1 MAAPIRPLRRLLR
14 LLDAT
19 ATRLYGWRWNPFHQ
33 SGTLAIAML
42 LVLLITGLYLIVVY
56 RLGAPFASVARIA
69 ADPWLGAWVRT
80 LHRYATDLFV
90 AAVLIHAFRMLA
102 QRRSW
107 GPRALA
113 WVSGIV
119 LLMAGLVSAWTG
131 YVMVWDSFGERLA
144 LEGSRLFDALPIFSE
159 PLSRIFSGEAPVPSS
174 FFFVNLFVHIAVPL
188 ALGAGLWLHVSRVAR
203 PALLPPRVISW
214 GAVVTLL
221 VLSILLPAPL
231 GAPASGFSLAP
242 VTPVD
247 LLVAW
252 WLPLTEPLP
261 AGVVWAIGGAAL
273 FAGILIPRLTREPR
287 TGARAPSAVDP
298 RLCTGCNQCVQDCP
312 WEAIAMVE
320 RSDGR
325 PTLLAR
331 VNPDRCV
338 SCGICAGSCAP
349 MGVGPPGRTGRDQ
362 VARLRDEFLPT
373 LARNGSKPFVAVCCA
388 EAPESHRTALRQRG
402 IEILPVACIGNL
414 HSSVVELL
422 IRYGVPGVI
431 VAGCAPRDCL
441 GREGPKWL
449 DARLFHDREAE
460 LQARVDRNRILV
472 LTLAAGDLTGAVSRL
487 DAFRERVM
495 AMSAPVPE
503 SLALEPECEPVLVED
518 A

>member
-1 MAAPIRPLRRLLR
+1 
-14 LLDAT
+14 
-19 ATRLYGWRWNPFHQ
+19 
-33 SGTLAIAML
+33 
-42 LVLLITGLYLIVVY
+42 
-56 RLGAPFASVARIA
+56 
-69 ADPWLGAWVRT
+69 
-80 LHRYATDLFV
+80 
-90 AAVLIHAFRMLA
+90 
-102 QRRSW
+102 
-107 GPRALA
+107 
-113 WVSGIV
+113 
-119 LLMAGLVSAWTG
+119 
-131 YVMVWDSFGERLA
+131 
-144 LEGSRLFDALPIFSE
+144 
-159 PLSRIFSGEAPVPSS
+159 
-174 FFFVNLFVHIAVPL
+174 
-188 ALGAGLWLHVSRVAR
+188 
-203 PALLPPRVISW
+203 
-214 GAVVTLL
+214 
-221 VLSILLPAPL
+221 
-231 GAPASGFSLAP
+231 
-242 VTPVD
+242 
-247 LLVAW
+247 
-252 WLPLTEPLP
+252 
-261 AGVVWAIGGAAL
+261 
-273 FAGILIPRLTREPR
+273 
-287 TGARAPSAVDP
+287 
-298 RLCTGCNQCVQDCP
+298 
-312 WEAIAMVE
+312 
-320 RSDGR
+320 
-325 PTLLAR
+325 
-331 VNPDRCV
+331 
-338 SCGICAGSCAP
+338 